1 MTYKPIPEH
10 RRREL
15 AALIPELTRKFKSW
29 LGASATGES
38 ERDFWQR
45 LAPGVGHSVA
55 PDELVWL
62 IRQARSAAGCID
74 PVSITDYTWPGRCKL
89 TGPKATRE
97 RWPLEPIPDEPQA
110 QPTPEGPLVDGTP
123 VKEGDVLYYVGD
135 YKPFVGAR
143 VVAAKPKRTTPHA
156 EVYNEGFHCL
166 DGRWIQP
173 GHMACEKLS
182 RTKPVIIEGRVVK
195 PGDVLYYLPSTPN
208 PRIVGQKRTV
218 SAVISAGTLEFTNG
232 SRGSPENLTYVALTA
247 LARTTDKS
255 PALAAPF
262 GAGLTATQRMEIE
275 RNRFLRVCLDDADY
289 MSRFMNRIPGAK
301 LEGAI
306 HDDLNFSAPQ
316 FTNLMLDL
324 ETMRPGRIVFDP
336 AILSTSIT
344 KEKPTM
350 DQTAQQATPFNH
362 ASLHVDTSKIV
373 EVKTFVY
380 GTDIATLN
388 DDDLLSHVE
397 RLTAAIEHLELLNTR
412 TPLVKVVAKIAQLK
426 DAKAKIV
433 DLLGGAP
440 VPAASDLADSIVAT
454 RSYGDAN
461 AQPRKRRTKAEM
473 EADAQQGGATPSKP
487 VPPAPPAPTQPE
499 PSVAD
504 VDLDD

>member
-15 AALIPELTRKFKSW
+15 APLTAELTSKFKSR
-29 LGASATGES
+29 LGAPATGEP

-45 LAPGVGHSVA
+45 VDAPGVS

-62 IRQARSAAGCID
+62 IRHAKVGAGGID
-74 PVSITDYTWPGRCKL
+74 PVQITNYTWPARCEL

-97 RWPLEPIPDEPQA
+97 GWPLEPIPGEPQA
-110 QPTPEGPLVDGTP
+110 APKGPLVDGTP

-135 YKPFVGAR
+135 YKPSHGAEIVWLR
-143 VVAAKPKRTTPHA
+143 VS
-156 EVYNEGFHCL
+156 
-166 DGRWIQP
+166 D
-173 GHMACEKLS
+173 LS

-195 PGDVLYYLPSTPN
+195 PGDVLYYKLDADT
-208 PRIVGQKRTV
+208 ILAGQERT
-218 SAVISAGTLEFTNG
+218 IERTDSAGLWFTDGCMRALEELT
-232 SRGSPENLTYVALTA
+232 EMTYVKPEKV
-247 LARTTDKS
+247 RVTD
-255 PALAAPF
+255 
-262 GAGLTATQRMEIE
+262 
-275 RNRFLRVCLDDADY
+275 
-289 MSRFMNRIPGAK
+289 
-301 LEGAI
+301 
-306 HDDLNFSAPQ
+306 
-316 FTNLMLDL
+316 
-324 ETMRPGRIVFDP
+324 RIVFDP
-336 AILSTSIT
+336 AVLSTSIT

-350 DQTAQQATPFNH
+350 NQTAQQATPLNH
-362 ASLHVDTSKIV
+362 ASLSVDASKIV

-388 DDDLLSHVE
+388 DDDLLNHVE
-397 RLTAAIEHLELLNTR
+397 RLTGAIEHLELLNTR
-412 TPLVKVVAKIAQLK
+412 TPLAKLVTKIAQLK

-433 DLLGGAP
+433 NLLGGAP
-440 VPAASDLADSIVAT
+440 VQADSDMADSIVIT

-461 AQPRKRRTKAEM
+461 VQPRKRRTKAEM
-473 EADAQQGGATPSKP
+473 DADNAKAVSAAP